1 VSHLDGIS
9 VVQIDPKD
17 SNTMIFLVR
26 ANFLTIFE
34 TLLTA
39 LRGYN
44 SALSINLTEVYGT
57 GYYHTPTLMVSQS
70 VGSLGYVAA
79 SQYCNGL
86 RSSLYFA
93 YSDMNLTD
101 MYSHFGLDSVWT
113 SLYKSKQ
120 ANQLLDDYGYPAALS
135 TLDAFIDMSH
145 LVLTELNETSAISL
159 DKNGT
164 NFVYNM
170 ALKTEAKGTLCL
182 KSLPFPT
189 KKADLDKLGAVI
201 QTVQKVLKEKEAKI
215 MFISKE
221 ARRKVKLLKVLAEDS
236 VINPTKEKSLQ
247 TTLYTYLADAK
258 LTVETV
264 TRSLTSI
271 SSELDVDWF
280 LVQNLALLEGLD
292 NLLYEL
298 REPLD
303 FPLGLVDFDT
313 KRPLTPADTVSTYFL
328 PPDSIVIQIGEAS
341 QATSTTK
348 NSSNGT
354 GTYLH
359 VANTTYFSFLL
370 DSYKAASFWRF
381 TLPDIVA
388 STISLLLA
396 FLMLIQCCFMMKNRR
411 KAVKLEK
418 KYGQSVQA
426 RVKMIH
432 ENIRETKQP
441 KICEPKTPEPPRVKK
456 VASRKRKYTNVR
468 YREVEA
474 ETIPSHSISQLPLYL
489 ANSDLSVD
497 EIGTEMQEKNRS
509 LFRR

>member
-1 VSHLDGIS
+1 
-9 VVQIDPKD
+9 
-17 SNTMIFLVR
+17 MIFLIK
-26 ANFLTIFE
+26 ANFAVIFE
-34 TLLTA
+34 TLLIA
-39 LRGYN
+39 LRGYH
-44 SALSINLTEVYGT
+44 SALDLNLTEVCGT
-57 GYYHTPTLMVSQS
+57 GYYHTPTLMVNQA
-70 VGSLGYVAA
+70 VGNLGYVAA

-86 RSSLYFA
+86 RNSLFFA

-101 MYSHFGLDSVWT
+101 MYSHFGLTSVWT

-135 TLDAFIDMSH
+135 TLDSFIDMSH

-170 ALKTEAKGTLCL
+170 ALKTETKGALCL

-189 KKADLDKLGAVI
+189 KKADLEKLGAVLKG
-201 QTVQKVLKEKEAKI
+201 VQKILKEKETKILFLAKD
-215 MFISKE
+215 
-221 ARRKVKLLKVLAEDS
+221 ARRKIKLLKVLAEDS

-247 TTLYTYLADAK
+247 GTLEVYLADAK

-264 TRSLTSI
+264 TRGLTAI
-271 SSELDVDWF
+271 SSELDVNWF
-280 LVQNLALLEGLD
+280 LVQNQALLEGLD

-303 FPLGLVDFDT
+303 SPLGLVDFNL
-313 KRPLTPADTVSTYFL
+313 KRPLTPADTVTTYFM
-328 PPDSIVIQIGEAS
+328 PPDSLVIQIGEATAS
-341 QATSTTK
+341 KEKTT
-348 NSSNGT
+348 NGT
-354 GTYLH
+354 VTYLH
-359 VANTTYFSFLL
+359 VANTSYFSFLL

-388 STISLLLA
+388 SVISLLLA
-396 FLMLIQCCFMMKNRR
+396 FLMLIQCCFVIKNRR
-411 KAVKLEK
+411 KAVKLER

-432 ENIRETKQP
+432 ENIRETRP
-441 KICEPKTPEPPRVKK
+441 PRICEPNPQETKRVQKI
-456 VASRKRKYTNVR
+456 ASRKRKYPNTK
-468 YREVEA
+468 YKEVET
-474 ETIPSHSISQLPLYL
+474 EFIPPHSISQLPLYL

-497 EIGTEMQEKNRS
+497 EVGTEMREKS
-509 LFRR
+509 KTLFRN

>member
-1 VSHLDGIS
+1 
-9 VVQIDPKD
+9 
-17 SNTMIFLVR
+17 MIFLIK

-44 SALSINLTEVYGT
+44 AALDMNLTEVYGT
-57 GYYHTPTLMVSQS
+57 GYYHTPTLMVNQA

-86 RSSLYFA
+86 RNSLFFA

-101 MYSHFGLDSVWT
+101 MYSHFGLNSVWT

-135 TLDAFIDMSH
+135 TLDSFIDMSH

-164 NFVYNM
+164 NFVYNI
-170 ALKTEAKGTLCL
+170 ALKTEPKGALCL

-201 QTVQKVLKEKEAKI
+201 KGVQKILREKETKILFLAKD
-215 MFISKE
+215 
-221 ARRKVKLLKVLAEDS
+221 ARRKIKHLKVLAGDS
-236 VINPTKEKSLQ
+236 VINPIKEKSLQ
-247 TTLYTYLADAK
+247 TTLDVYLADSK

-264 TRSLTSI
+264 TRGLTTI
-271 SSELDVDWF
+271 SSELDVNWF
-280 LVQNLALLEGLD
+280 LVQNQALLEGLD

-303 FPLGLVDFDT
+303 FPLGLVDFNM
-313 KRPLTPADTVSTYFL
+313 KRSLTPADTVSTYFL
-328 PPDSIVIQIGEAS
+328 PPDSIIIQIGETT
-341 QATSTTK
+341 TST
-348 NSSNGT
+348 NDVPNGT
-354 GTYLH
+354 VTYLH
-359 VANTTYFSFLL
+359 VENTTYFSFLL

-388 STISLLLA
+388 SAISLLLA
-396 FLMLIQCCFMMKNRR
+396 FLMLIQCCFVIKNRR
-411 KAVKLEK
+411 KAVKLER

-432 ENIRETKQP
+432 ENIRETRPP
-441 KICEPKTPEPPRVKK
+441 KIREPNPSEPIRTKK
-456 VASRKRKYTNVR
+456 VASRKRKISNVR
-468 YREVEA
+468 HQEVET
-474 ETIPSHSISQLPLYL
+474 ESIPSHSISQLPLYL

-497 EIGTEMQEKNRS
+497 EIGPEMQEKS
-509 LFRR
+509 KTLFRR

>member
-1 VSHLDGIS
+1 
-9 VVQIDPKD
+9 
-17 SNTMIFLVR
+17 
-26 ANFLTIFE
+26 
-34 TLLTA
+34 
-39 LRGYN
+39 
-44 SALSINLTEVYGT
+44 VYGT

-70 VGSLGYVAA
+70 VGHLGYVAA
-79 SQYCNGL
+79 TQYCNGL
-86 RSSLYFA
+86 RNSLFFA

-101 MYSHFGLDSVWT
+101 MYSHFGLGSVWT

-164 NFVYNM
+164 NFVYNI

-201 QTVQKVLKEKEAKI
+201 QTVQKTLKEKETKI
-215 MFISKE
+215 LFLSRE
-221 ARRKVKLLKVLAEDS
+221 ARRKIKLLKVLADDS
-236 VINPTKEKSLQ
+236 VLNPIKEKSLQ
-247 TTLYTYLADAK
+247 TTLDTYLGDAK

-271 SSELDVDWF
+271 SSELDVNWF
-280 LVQNLALLEGLD
+280 LVQNQALLEGLD

-303 FPLGLVDFDT
+303 FPLGLVDFNM

-328 PPDSIVIQIGEAS
+328 PPDSIIIQIGEA
-341 QATSTTK
+341 TTITK
-348 NSSNGT
+348 GVSNGT
-354 GTYLH
+354 ATYLH

-388 STISLLLA
+388 SAISLLLA
-396 FLMLIQCCFMMKNRR
+396 LLMLIQCCFVIENRR
-411 KAVKLEK
+411 RVAKLEK
-418 KYGQSVQA
+418 KYGQTVQA

-432 ENIRETKQP
+432 ENIRETRLP
-441 KICEPKTPEPPRVKK
+441 RICEPKAPEPPRAKK

-468 YREVEA
+468 YKEVGV

-489 ANSDLSVD
+489 ANSYLSVD
-497 EIGTEMQEKNRS
+497 EIGTEMHEKS
-509 LFRR
+509 KTLFRK

>member
-1 VSHLDGIS
+1 MSHLDGIS
-9 VVQIDPKD
+9 VVQINRSD

-26 ANFLTIFE
+26 ANFLTMFE

-39 LRGYN
+39 LQGYH
-44 SALSINLTEVYGT
+44 SALNMNLTEIYGT

-86 RSSLYFA
+86 RNSLFFA

-164 NFVYNM
+164 NFVYNI
-170 ALKTEAKGTLCL
+170 AAKTEAKGTLCL

-201 QTVQKVLKEKEAKI
+201 QTVQKTLKEKEIKI
-215 MFISKE
+215 LFLSKE
-221 ARRKVKLLKVLAEDS
+221 ARRKIKLLKVLADDS
-236 VINPTKEKSLQ
+236 VINPIKEKSLQ
-247 TTLYTYLADAK
+247 TTLDTYLADAK

-271 SSELDVDWF
+271 SSELDVNWF
-280 LVQNLALLEGLD
+280 LVQNQALLEGLD

-303 FPLGLVDFDT
+303 FPLGLVDFDV
-313 KRPLTPADTVSTYFL
+313 KRSLSPVDTVSTYFL
-328 PPDSIVIQIGEAS
+328 PPDSIIIQIGEAT
-341 QATSTTK
+341 TSTK
-348 NSSNGT
+348 DVPNGT
-354 GTYLH
+354 VTYLH

-388 STISLLLA
+388 SATSLLLA
-396 FLMLIQCCFMMKNRR
+396 LLMLIQCCFVIKNRR
-411 KAVKLEK
+411 KAAKLER

-432 ENIRETKQP
+432 ENIRETRPP
-441 KICEPKTPEPPRVKK
+441 KICEPKNPEPPRVKK
-456 VASRKRKYTNVR
+456 VASRKRRYPNVR
-468 YREVEA
+468 YKEVET
-474 ETIPSHSISQLPLYL
+474 ETIPSHSVSQLPLYL

-497 EIGTEMQEKNRS
+497 EIGTEMQERNKT

>member
-1 VSHLDGIS
+1 
-9 VVQIDPKD
+9 
-17 SNTMIFLVR
+17 MIFLIR
-26 ANFLTIFE
+26 ANFLTIFK

-164 NFVYNM
+164 NFVYNI
-170 ALKTEAKGTLCL
+170 ALKMEAKGTLCL

-201 QTVQKVLKEKEAKI
+201 QTVQKTLKEKETKI

-221 ARRKVKLLKVLAEDS
+221 ARRKVKLLKVLADDS

-247 TTLYTYLADAK
+247 TILDTYLADAK
-258 LTVETV
+258 LSVETV

-280 LVQNLALLEGLD
+280 LVQNQALLEGLD

-328 PPDSIVIQIGEAS
+328 PPDSIIIQIGEA
-341 QATSTTK
+341 TTTTRK
-348 NSSNGT
+348 VSNGT

-370 DSYKAASFWRF
+370 DSYKAASFWHF
-381 TLPDIVA
+381 TLPDIV
-388 STISLLLA
+388 SNTISLLLT
-396 FLMLIQCCFMMKNRR
+396 FFMLVQCCFVMKNRR

-418 KYGQSVQA
+418 RYGQSVQA

-432 ENIRETKQP
+432 ENIRETKLP
-441 KICEPKTPEPPRVKK
+441 KICEPKAPEPPRVKK
-456 VASRKRKYTNVR
+456 VASRKRKYTIVR

-474 ETIPSHSISQLPLYL
+474 ETVPSYLISQLPLYL

-497 EIGTEMQEKNRS
+497 EIGTEMQEKNKS